1 MTCPKCGT
9 INNAEYIYCVN
20 CGTSIPGDTKGL
32 STNPAFPTEEDSVKT
47 AYLPVR
53 QAAPPTQHFEQSFEP
68 TAAPKKKSKLPII
81 LGIAFLF
88 ILIAAAAVVGGFI
101 FMNRMPQTAEVLP
114 DHLGIFY
121 LDQNKTKTNELAK
134 VESGNVIES
143 KEKLLTDAASFRSA
157 GTPDVILYA
166 EGSDIPLGDLK
177 FIDLESI
184 EAGGNLKQI
193 DFQAV
198 PIEGKRSMK
207 RLKFPNG
214 IANGKYAFAVFEGN
228 LDDGKHRLWPIQID
242 NSNKADNNDTAR
254 LITLEVSEKAANT
267 NTNTN
272 TNVSPTPAE
281 PAATP
286 KPKAEAP
293 VGSTVAFCNSSD
305 VIVRAS
311 AGLDAKKLAM
321 LKKGQRV
328 FVIRYSENT
337 DMWKGTES
345 NWAYI
350 QTENGKRGWV
360 FTPFIS
366 Q

>member
-1 MTCPKCGT
+1 
-9 INNAEYIYCVN
+9 
-20 CGTSIPGDTKGL
+20 
-32 STNPAFPTEEDSVKT
+32 
-47 AYLPVR
+47 
-53 QAAPPTQHFEQSFEP
+53 
-68 TAAPKKKSKLPII
+68 
-81 LGIAFLF
+81 
-88 ILIAAAAVVGGFI
+88 LIAAAAIAAGFVY
-101 FMNRMPQTAEVLP
+101 MNMTPPQMAEVLP

-134 VESGNVIES
+134 FESGNVLEA
-143 KEKLLTDAASFRSA
+143 KEKLLTAAANSRSA

-166 EGSDIPLGDLK
+166 EGTDIPLGDLK
-177 FIDLESI
+177 FIDLASI
-184 EAGGNLKQI
+184 ETDGNMKQI
-193 DFQAV
+193 EFQAV
-198 PIEGKRSMK
+198 PVEGKRAMK
-207 RLKFPNG
+207 RLKFPAGVSNG
-214 IANGKYAFAVFEGN
+214 NYAFAVFDGS
-228 LDDGKHRLWPIQID
+228 LDNGKHRLWPIQIE
-242 NSNKADNNDTAR
+242 NSSKADNNDTAKVMK
-254 LITLEVSEKAANT
+254 LDVSEKTLNLNANT
-267 NTNTN
+267 NMNTN
-272 TNVSPTPAE
+272 TANTSVPVAP
-281 PAATP
+281 P

-311 AGLDAKKLAM
+311 AGLDAKKLTK

-350 QTENGKRGWV
+350 QTEDGKRGWV

>member
-1 MTCPKCGT
+1 MTCPQCGT
-9 INNAEYIYCVN
+9 VNNAEYIYCVN
-20 CGTSIPGDTKGL
+20 CGTSIPGKP
-32 STNPAFPTEEDSVKT
+32 SSFPDDEPSVET

-53 QAAPPTQHFEQSFEP
+53 PPAPPTQHFEQPFEP
-68 TAAPKKKSKLPII
+68 TITENKKSKFPIVL
-81 LGIAFLF
+81 LGVGLLG
-88 ILIAAAAVVGGFI
+88 ILIAAVAVGGYFLLD
-101 FMNRMPQTAEVLP
+101 RSRQTADVLP

-143 KEKLLTDAASFRSA
+143 KEKLLTAAVNSRSV
-157 GTPDVILYA
+157 GTPDIILYA
-166 EGSDIPLGDLK
+166 DGADIPLADLK
-177 FIDLESI
+177 FIDLSSI
-184 EAGGNLKQI
+184 EADGNMKQI
-193 DFQAV
+193 EFQAV
-198 PIEGKRSMK
+198 PIEGKSAMK
-207 RLKFPNG
+207 RLKFPSG
-214 IANGKYAFAVFEGN
+214 VSNGKYAFAVFNGN
-228 LDDGKHRLWPIQID
+228 LNDGKHRLWPIQVE
-242 NSNKADNNDTAR
+242 NSSKADNNDVAK
-254 LITLEVSEKAANT
+254 IMTLDVSEKVANVSENT
-267 NTNTN
+267 NTNIAN
-272 TNVSPTPAE
+272 TSVPI
-281 PAATP
+281 ATP

-311 AGLDAKKLAM
+311 AGLDAKRLTK